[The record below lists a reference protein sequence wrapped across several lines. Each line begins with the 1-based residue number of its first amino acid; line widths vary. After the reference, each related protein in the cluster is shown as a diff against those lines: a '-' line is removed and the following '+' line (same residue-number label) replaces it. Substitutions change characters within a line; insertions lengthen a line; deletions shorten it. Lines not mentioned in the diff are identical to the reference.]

1 MMAKNKI
8 CAIVNLTEDGSAIQP
23 LTNNRPIAA
32 LPFAGRYRII
42 DFVLSDIA
50 YSGID
55 SVALFIGDSGRS
67 IYDHIRSGDA
77 WDLNSQVSGGVFTF
91 SQQHWKHNHL
101 DENPYEDFYY
111 NQRIYMERSKAN
123 YVFVAGSEIIAN
135 VDINTVRQQHAASG
149 KDVTVLYKT
158 VPVEGRQNYN
168 KILVD
173 NGEYETL
180 VSYDPEEASGTIKAN
195 LNMYLMTVDR
205 LNELIDLATSEGV
218 FKEIDDLIVY
228 YIDQLE
234 VNSYE
239 YTGYAAKIDSVQS
252 YYQANMDM
260 LNRQLFASVFYSSI
274 PIITK
279 PKNGTPTYY
288 AEDSVAE
295 ESIIGSDTSIYG
307 EVRRSILNRRVTVG
321 KDAKVDNS
329 IILQGVEIGE
339 GAEISYAII
348 DKGCVVEPGAK
359 LIGEPGNVVVVG
371 KNQIVEA

>member
-1 MMAKNKI
+1 MAKNKT
-8 CAIVNLTEDGSAIQP
+8 CAIINLTEDETALQP

-42 DFVLSDIA
+42 DFILSDIA
-50 YSGID
+50 YTGID

-77 WDLNSQVSGGVFTF
+77 WDLNSQVTGGVFTF
-91 SQQHWKHNHL
+91 SQQHWKHSHL

-111 NQRIYMERSKAN
+111 NQRIYMERSKAK
-123 YVFVAGSEIIAN
+123 YVFIAGSEIIAN
-135 VDINTVRQQHAASG
+135 VDIKSVRQQHVASG

-158 VPVEGRQNYN
+158 LPVEGRQNYN
-168 KILVD
+168 KILVN
-173 NGEYETL
+173 NGEHETL
-180 VSYDPEEASGTIKAN
+180 VSYDAEEATETIKAS
-195 LNMYLMTVDR
+195 LNMYLMSVER
-205 LNELIDLATSEGV
+205 LKQLIDLATSEGV

-228 YIDQLE
+228 YIERLK

-239 YTGYAAKIDSVQS
+239 YTGYAAKIDSIQS

-279 PKNGTPTYY
+279 PKNGAPTYY
-288 AEDSVAE
+288 AKNSLVE
-295 ESIIGSDTSIYG
+295 ESIIGSDTSIFG
-307 EVRRSILNRRVTVG
+307 EVRRSILNRRVKV
-321 KDAKVDNS
+321 KEDAKVDHS

-339 GAEISYAII
+339 GAEVSYAIV
-348 DKGCVVEPGAK
+348 DKGSVIEPGAK
-359 LIGEPGNVVVVG
+359 LIGEPGNIIVIG
-371 KNQIVEA
+371 KNQIVKA